1 MPHSSEADDENVA
14 ADPFHPPGLPGGGPP
29 DDDDPDEGRPRKT
42 RRRRRRNPAEGD
54 QGADVVVI
62 LSTTLFV
69 SKIFH
74 VYVYI
79 GF

>member
-42 RRRRRRNPAEGD
+42 RRRRRNPAEGD